1 MVRLKTN
8 VLPMDT
14 NLKTDSEEIGIRN
27 IADYIGRVEQY
38 IQARS
43 EKQYLAV
50 FRGEPRMYPTP
61 CRPGLFRNDALTK
74 NKFFEK
80 NLFDAMRQS
89 KLTGETRYLD
99 NAIDAQHGEFPSRL
113 LDVSYNCLIALY
125 FAVTPYYHQEEDE
138 SDGEDG
144 MVFVFFIDEIFSPSA
159 ENINDNYN
167 AIINRDR
174 EWTRSRLFC
183 KNHKFIDHIK
193 LGPRIIAQQGAFILF
208 QGDMAEDLPKGMYY
222 GIRIPGKSKKILR
235 EQLKRLF
242 GIHTGSIYP
251 ETINLVKDLTHKS
264 GWINTRPYSCENELR
279 YALRQM
285 ERELDYYLD
294 YSVSQARIRNGAS
307 ESGEAYDE
315 RLRNVLGQV
324 ERVINGYR
332 EGLIYFV
339 RDRRTWKEEGIE
351 ESRLRAVLSEYNG
364 QLREFSDR
372 MAFHGCGALAW
383 DALRIE
389 GDPER

>member
-1 MVRLKTN
+1 MVHLKTN
-8 VLPMDT
+8 ALPMDK
-14 NLKTDSEEIGIRN
+14 NLKTSSEETRIRN
-27 IADYIGRVEQY
+27 IADYIERIDQY

-43 EKQYLAV
+43 ERQYFAV
-50 FRGEPRMYPTP
+50 FRGEPRVYPTP
-61 CRPGLFRNDALTK
+61 CRPGLFRNDALRE
-74 NKFFEK
+74 NRFFEK

-125 FAVTPYYHQEEDE
+125 FAVTPYYHREEDE
-138 SDGEDG
+138 LDGEDG

-159 ENINDNYN
+159 QNINDNYN

-174 EWTRSRLFC
+174 EWTQSRLFG

-208 QGDMAEDLPKGMYY
+208 QGDLAEDLPRGMYY
-222 GIRIPGKSKKILR
+222 GIRIPGESKKILR

-264 GWINTRPYSCENELR
+264 GRINTQQYSCENELR

-294 YSVSQARIRNGAS
+294 YAVSQARACDRTR
-307 ESGEAYDE
+307 ETEEAYGE

-324 ERVINGYR
+324 ERVINSYR
-332 EGLIYFV
+332 EGLVSFIL
-339 RDRRTWKEEGIE
+339 DRRAWKDEGIE
-351 ESRLRAVLSEYNG
+351 EIRLRAVLADYNQ
-364 QLREFSDR
+364 QLQEFSER
-372 MAFHGCGALAW
+372 MAFHGCGSLAGETLKIEW
-383 DALRIE
+383 DRK
-389 GDPER
+389 R

>member
-1 MVRLKTN
+1 MREN
-8 VLPMDT
+8 
-14 NLKTDSEEIGIRN
+14 R
-27 IADYIGRVEQY
+27 
-38 IQARS
+38 
-43 EKQYLAV
+43 
-50 FRGEPRMYPTP
+50 
-61 CRPGLFRNDALTK
+61 
-74 NKFFEK
+74 FFEK

-125 FAVTPYYHQEEDE
+125 FAVTPYYHREEE
-138 SDGEDG
+138 ELDGEDG

-159 ENINDNYN
+159 QNINDNYN

-174 EWTRSRLFC
+174 EWTQSRLFG

-208 QGDMAEDLPKGMYY
+208 QGDLAEDFPRGMYY
-222 GIRIPGKSKKILR
+222 GIRIPGESKKILR

-264 GWINTRPYSCENELR
+264 GRINTQQYSCENELR

-294 YSVSQARIRNGAS
+294 YAVSQTRACDRTQ
-307 ESGEAYDE
+307 ETEEAYGE

-324 ERVINGYR
+324 ERVINSYR
-332 EGLIYFV
+332 EGLVSFI
-339 RDRRTWKEEGIE
+339 RDRRAWKDEGIE
-351 ESRLRAVLSEYNG
+351 EIRLRDVLANSGGHRGGRDPVGEKRNG
-364 QLREFSDR
+364 RLYFRCLRS
-372 MAFHGCGALAW
+372 
-383 DALRIE
+383 
-389 GDPER
+389 